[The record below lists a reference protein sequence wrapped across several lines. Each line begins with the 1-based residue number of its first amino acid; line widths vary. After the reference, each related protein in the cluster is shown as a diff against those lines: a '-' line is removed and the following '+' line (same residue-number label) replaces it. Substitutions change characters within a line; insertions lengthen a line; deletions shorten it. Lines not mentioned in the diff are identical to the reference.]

1 MSAYI
6 VDFFAV
12 IGVFMFIT
20 LVHEGGHF
28 VVAKLV
34 GMNVTEFA
42 FGMGPKLCGKMF
54 KGTEYTLRAF
64 PIGGFNRIAGMSLEK
79 ELVPGDYYACSITKR
94 NLVIVAGA
102 VMNIICGFL
111 CFFTAVYFFND
122 VPVGFTKS
130 LSWAMSTT
138 IQLIVAI
145 GQLFFKVFAEGR
157 VEMLSGPVGLVSV
170 ASVFA
175 KKGLVEFI
183 LFAGTFQINLGIA
196 NLMPIPLLDG
206 GHIVQNAVEFFRKK
220 KPTNE
225 QAEVISY
232 AGLAVIGFMII
243 AGTYQDIVKLL
254 S

>member
-1 MSAYI
+1 MSYV

-79 ELVPGDYYACSITKR
+79 ELVPGDYYAYSITKR
-94 NLVIVAGA
+94 NLVVLAGA
-102 VMNIICGFL
+102 VVNIICGFL
-111 CFFTAVYFFND
+111 FLFAGVYFFRE
-122 VPVGFTKS
+122 VSLGFTES
-130 LSWAMSTT
+130 ISWAMSET
-138 IQLIVAI
+138 IRYIAVI
-145 GQLFFKVFAEGR
+145 GKAFFKVFTQGDIAMLGGPIGIVNTISSF
-157 VEMLSGPVGLVSV
+157 VEQGLYR
-170 ASVFA
+170 
-175 KKGLVEFI
+175 FI
-183 LFAGTFQINLGIA
+183 LFVGVFNINMGVI

-206 GHIVQNAVEFFRKK
+206 GHIVNNTVEFFRKK
-220 KPTNE
+220 KATKE

-232 AGLAVIGFMII
+232 AGLAVIGFLLV

-254 S
+254 K